1 MRWLPRAR
9 RSPPLATRV
18 ELPVLSFMGI
28 GAQKAGTTWLYEN
41 LARHPRIGFPGGKE
55 VHYWNARRATLSEQ
69 WYGELFATGDGRIN
83 GDITPAYATLEPAVV
98 ARIGALFPDLRILF
112 LLRNPIERAWS
123 AALMAMDRAELELDE
138 VSDRWFLDHFHSR
151 GSLLRGDYARTL
163 EIWNQVFA
171 PEQVLVLFFEELCDA
186 PTALLA
192 RVAAFLEIPPAQE
205 WTRTKVTTPVFSG
218 RGAPLRPVLR
228 AALVD
233 LYQPRIAALEA
244 RLGLDLGH
252 WCRDSG

>member
-55 VHYWNARRATLSEQ
+55 VHYWNARRATLPEQ

-123 AALMAMDRAELELDE
+123 AALMALASAGLELGE
-138 VSDRWFLDHFHSR
+138 ASDQWFLDLFHSR

-163 EIWNQVFA
+163 RIWREVYPERQTRVLFYEDIRTNPMGLLCQVADFLGLEPAPSWTPETVAAPVFA
-171 PEQVLVLFFEELCDA
+171 GIGA
-186 PTALLA
+186 PPRPSLRKALL
-192 RVAAFLEIPPAQE
+192 E
-205 WTRTKVTTPVFSG
+205 
-218 RGAPLRPVLR
+218 
-228 AALVD
+228 
-233 LYQPRIAALEA
+233 LYRPRIVALEA
-244 RLGLDLGH
+244 CLGCDLGH
-252 WCRDSG
+252 WYRSGD